1 MEIFSFDNSWELQ
14 LKSTK
19 DTEIEA
25 TLSRDSIE
33 QRNFRASHAF
43 SRISQLRIRT
53 YTILVIHRNALID
66 EDDNGNKW

>member
-1 MEIFSFDNSWELQ
+1 M
-14 LKSTK
+14 K

-25 TLSRDSIE
+25 TLSHLRDSIE
-33 QRNFRASHAF
+33 QRNFRASRAF

-66 EDDNGNKW
+66 EDDNGNK